1 MRIDIP
7 EKRLEKAI
15 KMLGM
20 IEGMNFPEIEDGN
33 KMDKIFQIQSWAEDF
48 KIDLQEAT
56 DL

>member
-7 EKRLEKAI
+7 ERKLVKAI

-20 IEGMNFPEIEDGN
+20 IEGMDFPEIEDGN
-33 KMDKIFQIQSWAEDF
+33 KMDKIFQIQSWAEEF
-48 KIDLQEAT
+48 KIDIQEEA

>member
-1 MRIDIP
+1 MRIDIS
-7 EKRLEKAI
+7 ERKLEKAI

-20 IEGMNFPEIEDGN
+20 IDGMNFPEIEDGN

-48 KIDLQEAT
+48 KIELQEET